1 MSKSGNHK
9 PELWFI
15 VRPSVANLELNQSQT
30 ALRILITNAY
40 LEKYG
45 GVEVVVRDLAAEF
58 QRQGHE
64 PMVYSPHLG
73 DVAEEIRNLG
83 VEIADDLHN
92 FNSVPDVIHGHQF
105 PELLQAVLHFSSTPA
120 VYVCHTA
127 MSGVDEPFVFPRI
140 LRYVAVDRRCK
151 KRLEQ
156 TPGIDAARIE
166 QIENAVDL
174 TRYRLREPLPEK
186 PSRALIFSN
195 YATSSTHLLAI
206 REACRRKK
214 IELDV
219 VGIGAGTAT
228 KNPELILPR
237 YHLVFAKARCAM
249 EAIATGCA
257 VILCDFAGSG
267 PMVSTQNFDALRRM
281 NFGQGVLTN
290 PLRPEYLEK
299 EMDHYDFSDA
309 AQVSARIR
317 EEADLVVAAQ
327 RWLQLYATVIKE
339 FDGSPRDFSAEMQAI
354 ESYLHLRSY
363 ESRVEW
369 EKQQI
374 RKLQK
379 IPAIGNAV
387 FSLTRKALQ
396 YWTAKS

>member
-1 MSKSGNHK
+1 MSRLS
-9 PELWFI
+9 
-15 VRPSVANLELNQSQT
+15 
-30 ALRILITNAY
+30 
-40 LEKYG
+40 
-45 GVEVVVRDLAAEF
+45 F
-58 QRQGHE
+58 QE
-64 PMVYSPHLG
+64 S
-73 DVAEEIRNLG
+73 
-83 VEIADDLHN
+83 
-92 FNSVPDVIHGHQF
+92 
-105 PELLQAVLHFSSTPA
+105 
-120 VYVCHTA
+120 
-127 MSGVDEPFVFPRI
+127 

-174 TRYRLREPLPEK
+174 TRYRLREPLPEQ

-195 YATSSTHLLAI
+195 YATSSTHLPAI
-206 REACRRKK
+206 RKACRRKK

-219 VGIGAGTAT
+219 IGIGAGTAT
-228 KNPELILPR
+228 KKPESILPH
-237 YHLVFAKARCAM
+237 YDLVFAKARCAL
-249 EAIATGCA
+249 EAMASGCA

-327 RWLQLYATVIKE
+327 RWLQLYTTVIKE